1 MGVAYGVVGERNAKD
16 VGEEEEDFVLGVVDG
31 GRGDIAV
38 DAGDLLNLACA
49 DPSACTV
56 RTRSSVRTLGGAL
69 VADAYRVKS
78 ATWEPRRHSRTHQ

>member
-38 DAGDLLNLACA
+38 DAADLLGFAFRA
-49 DPSACTV
+49 RGIYMSGYA
-56 RTRSSVRTLGGAL
+56 
-69 VADAYRVKS
+69 
-78 ATWEPRRHSRTHQ
+78 